1 MVIDPK
7 VEEPTRNLLEH
18 AIRGELDELTQL
30 LTELGS
36 ERTVGCLILC
46 LRVSGYV
53 VIDISGHKWP
63 SEADLRE
70 IAQRMA
76 AVDLDF
82 NLEEPDVYDFLA
94 RSAIGFE
101 PLFDVFPDKEG
112 KAVMVPILT
121 TAALLASYR
130 RSPRHW
136 WEYLD
141 VIEQAL
147 EQAAPLPEETVPAV
161 LLWSRCN
168 YAIETQKA
176 GERTAGA

>member
-1 MVIDPK
+1 
-7 VEEPTRNLLEH
+7 
-18 AIRGELDELTQL
+18 
-30 LTELGS
+30 
-36 ERTVGCLILC
+36 
-46 LRVSGYV
+46 
-53 VIDISGHKWP
+53 
-63 SEADLRE
+63 
-70 IAQRMA
+70 MA

-82 NLEEPDVYDFLA
+82 NLEESDAYAFLA
-94 RSAIGFE
+94 RAAIGFE

-112 KAVMVPILT
+112 RAVMVPILT

-130 RSPRHW
+130 GSPRHW

-141 VIEQAL
+141 AIEQAL

-168 YAIETQKA
+168 YAIKTQKA

>member
-1 MVIDPK
+1 MVTDPK
-7 VEEPTRNLLEH
+7 VEEPTRDLLEH
-18 AIRGELDELTQL
+18 AIRGELRE
-30 LTELGS
+30 LTELMTKLGA
-36 ERTVGCLILC
+36 ERMAACLTLC

-53 VIDISGHKWP
+53 VIDIAGHKWP
-63 SEADLRE
+63 TEADLRE

-76 AVDLDF
+76 AVDLNF
-82 NLEEPDVYDFLA
+82 NLEETDAYAFLA
-94 RSAIGFE
+94 RAAIGFE

-112 KAVMVPILT
+112 RAVMVPVLT

-141 VIEQAL
+141 AVEQAL

-161 LLWSRCN
+161 LLLSRCN
-168 YAIETQKA
+168 YAVKTQKA
-176 GERTAGA
+176 GERTAGV